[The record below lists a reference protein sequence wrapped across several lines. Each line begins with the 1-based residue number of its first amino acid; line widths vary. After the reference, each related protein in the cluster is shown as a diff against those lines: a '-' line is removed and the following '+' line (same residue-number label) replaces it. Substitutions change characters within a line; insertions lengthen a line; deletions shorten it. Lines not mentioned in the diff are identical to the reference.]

1 MKKKK
6 KAEEASQADQ
16 SGGQGQQPE
25 EKKRTV
31 PENLLYWMRTLYRES
46 PGFVWLY
53 LAGCGVAVG
62 ISLLGVY
69 MPSVLVADITE
80 GGSVRSILGD
90 LAVLGGGLV
99 CLYLLSNWLE
109 RTKGILGSRIGQR
122 QALQAADLALETNY
136 DNIERADFP
145 EEIWQL
151 VDRHMWSRDYNTGF
165 LEAFAAVL
173 TAVVGMI
180 LYTGMLSGLSPW
192 ILLLV
197 IAGTVLNY
205 VVGIRCNKWD
215 ARNRH
220 KWITLDY
227 KMVYLSRSTST
238 YEASKDVHLY
248 WMPPWLRKMFN
259 RELKQRLH
267 YTVRQ
272 QGNYFLVGAVNGFSQ
287 MVWEGAAYLYLIYLV
302 CEGRL
307 DAAGFVLY
315 IGVVRG
321 FAGWCG
327 SIVQAI
333 RLLHEKASYVEEQ
346 RHFFDKLQRGR
357 EKEKEGLVLAAGHVP
372 EISFEHVTFRYD
384 GSQTP
389 VLKDLNLTLKPGEN
403 LALVGL
409 NGAGKTTFI
418 KLLCG
423 FYEPTEGKILI
434 DGVDRSRY
442 SKDSWLKYF
451 SGVFQDAE
459 LFPMSLEENLALGAA
474 PDLGEGSG
482 EEKAAGREAGAEQ
495 VRCPAGEP
503 LRGNLSDGQ
512 NQYNG
517 EGQQHS
523 PEQQDRQ
530 GQQTGE
536 SWQHSLEQRNAQR
549 QLQEQRNG
557 EENHGTRM
565 DECLKMADLE
575 DKIKKL
581 PQGLKAMFG
590 KESYE
595 DAADFSGGEMQK
607 LMLARALYKEAPL
620 LVLDEPTAAL
630 DPLMESELY
639 QKYRRFSEHKTT
651 VFISHRLASTRFCD
665 RILLMEDGGVAES
678 GTHEELLERD
688 GKYAWMFRLQSKYY
702 QKKEAQKEAGLE
714 GEEVEREI

>member
-6 KAEEASQADQ
+6 KAEKAGQADQ
-16 SGGQGQQPE
+16 ASGQQPE

-180 LYTGMLSGLSPW
+180 LYTGMLSGLSLW

-197 IAGTVLNY
+197 IAGTALNY

-272 QGNYFLVGAVNGFSQ
+272 QGNYFLVSAVNGFSQ

-372 EISFEHVTFRYD
+372 EISFEHVTFRYE

-403 LALVGL
+403 VALVGL

-423 FYEPTEGKILI
+423 FYDPTEGKILI

-459 LFPMSLEENLALGAA
+459 LFPLSLEENLALGAT
-474 PDLGEGSG
+474 PDLAEEGSG
-482 EEKAAGREAGAEQ
+482 EEKAAGRESGAE
-495 VRCPAGEP
+495 PK
-503 LRGNLSDGQ
+503 
-512 NQYNG
+512 
-517 EGQQHS
+517 QH
-523 PEQQDRQ
+523 
-530 GQQTGE
+530 
-536 SWQHSLEQRNAQR
+536 NAQR
-549 QLQEQRNG
+549 RQEQHNDQ
-557 EENHGTRM
+557 ENHGTHM
-565 DECLKMADLE
+565 DACLKMADLE

-581 PQGLKAMFG
+581 PQGLKTMFG

-714 GEEVEREI
+714 GEEVEKEI

>member
-1 MKKKK
+1 M
-6 KAEEASQADQ
+6 
-16 SGGQGQQPE
+16 
-25 EKKRTV
+25 
-31 PENLLYWMRTLYRES
+31 YWMRTLYRES

-180 LYTGMLSGLSPW
+180 LYTGMLSGLSLW

-197 IAGTVLNY
+197 IAGTALNY

-248 WMPPWLRKMFN
+248 WMPPWLRKLFN
-259 RELKQRLH
+259 RELKQRLR

-272 QGNYFLVGAVNGFSQ
+272 QGNYFLVSAVNGFSQ

-372 EISFEHVTFRYD
+372 EISFEHVTFRYE

-403 LALVGL
+403 VALVGL

-423 FYEPTEGKILI
+423 FYDPTEGKILI

-459 LFPMSLEENLALGAA
+459 LFPLSLEENLALGAT
-474 PDLGEGSG
+474 PDLAEEGSG
-482 EEKAAGREAGAEQ
+482 EEKAAGRESGAE
-495 VRCPAGEP
+495 PK
-503 LRGNLSDGQ
+503 
-512 NQYNG
+512 
-517 EGQQHS
+517 QH
-523 PEQQDRQ
+523 
-530 GQQTGE
+530 
-536 SWQHSLEQRNAQR
+536 NAQR
-549 QLQEQRNG
+549 RQEQHNDQ
-557 EENHGTRM
+557 ENHGTHM
-565 DECLKMADLE
+565 DACLKMADLE

-581 PQGLKAMFG
+581 PQGLKTMFG

-639 QKYRRFSEHKTT
+639 QKYRRFSEHRTT

-714 GEEVEREI
+714 GEEVEKEI

>member
-122 QALQAADLALETNY
+122 QALQATDLALETNY

-151 VDRHMWSRDYNTGF
+151 VERHMWTRDYNTGF

-180 LYTGMLSGLSPW
+180 LYTGMLSGLSLW

-197 IAGTVLNY
+197 IAGTALNY
-205 VVGIRCNKWD
+205 VVGIRCNRWD

-267 YTVRQ
+267 YAVRQ
-272 QGNYFLVGAVNGFSQ
+272 QGNYFLVSAVNGFSQ

-333 RLLHEKASYVEEQ
+333 RQLHEKASYVEEQ

-423 FYEPTEGKILI
+423 FYDPTEGKILI

-459 LFPMSLEENLALGAA
+459 LFPMSLEENLALGTA
-474 PDLGEGSG
+474 PDSGEGSG
-482 EEKAAGREAGAEQ
+482 EEKAAGRKAGAE
-495 VRCPAGEP
+495 PK
-503 LRGNLSDGQ
+503 
-512 NQYNG
+512 
-517 EGQQHS
+517 QH
-523 PEQQDRQ
+523 
-530 GQQTGE
+530 
-536 SWQHSLEQRNAQR
+536 NAQR
-549 QLQEQRNG
+549 RQEQHNDQ
-557 EENHGTRM
+557 ENHGTHM
-565 DECLKMADLE
+565 DACLKMADLE

-581 PQGLKAMFG
+581 PQGLKTMFG

-639 QKYRRFSEHKTT
+639 QKYRRFSEHRTT

-714 GEEVEREI
+714 GEEVEKEI

>member
-6 KAEEASQADQ
+6 KAEKAGQADQ
-16 SGGQGQQPE
+16 ASGQQPE

-180 LYTGMLSGLSPW
+180 LYTGMLSGLSLW

-197 IAGTVLNY
+197 IAGTALNY

-248 WMPPWLRKMFN
+248 WMPPWLRKLFN
-259 RELKQRLH
+259 RELKQRLR

-272 QGNYFLVGAVNGFSQ
+272 QGNYFLVSAVNGFSQ

-346 RHFFDKLQRGR
+346 RHFFFYLQRGR

-372 EISFEHVTFRYD
+372 EISFEHVTFRYE

-403 LALVGL
+403 VALVGL

-423 FYEPTEGKILI
+423 FYDPTEGKILI

-459 LFPMSLEENLALGAA
+459 LFPLSLEENLALGAT
-474 PDLGEGSG
+474 PDLAEEGSG
-482 EEKAAGREAGAEQ
+482 EEKAAGRESGAE
-495 VRCPAGEP
+495 PK
-503 LRGNLSDGQ
+503 
-512 NQYNG
+512 
-517 EGQQHS
+517 QH
-523 PEQQDRQ
+523 
-530 GQQTGE
+530 
-536 SWQHSLEQRNAQR
+536 NAQR
-549 QLQEQRNG
+549 RQEQHNDQ
-557 EENHGTRM
+557 ENHGTHM
-565 DECLKMADLE
+565 DACLKMADLE

-581 PQGLKAMFG
+581 PQGLKTMFG

-714 GEEVEREI
+714 GEEVEKEI

>member
-31 PENLLYWMRTLYRES
+31 PENLLYWMRTLYQES

-180 LYTGMLSGLSPW
+180 LYTGMLSGLSLW

-197 IAGTVLNY
+197 IAGTALNY

-272 QGNYFLVGAVNGFSQ
+272 QGNYFLVSAVNGFSQ

-346 RHFFDKLQRGR
+346 RHFFDKLQRSR

-372 EISFEHVTFRYD
+372 EISFEHVTFRYE

-403 LALVGL
+403 VALVGL

-423 FYEPTEGKILI
+423 FYDPTEGKILI

-459 LFPMSLEENLALGAA
+459 LFPMSLEENLALGAT
-474 PDLGEGSG
+474 PDLVEEGSG
-482 EEKAAGREAGAEQ
+482 EEKAAGREAGAE
-495 VRCPAGEP
+495 PK
-503 LRGNLSDGQ
+503 
-512 NQYNG
+512 
-517 EGQQHS
+517 H
-523 PEQQDRQ
+523 
-530 GQQTGE
+530 
-536 SWQHSLEQRNAQR
+536 HNAQSR
-549 QLQEQRNG
+549 QEQHNDQ
-557 EENHGTRM
+557 ENHGTHM
-565 DECLKMADLE
+565 DACLKMADLE

-581 PQGLKAMFG
+581 PQGLKTMFG

-714 GEEVEREI
+714 GEEVEKEI

>member
-1 MKKKK
+1 MKKKQKTK
-6 KAEEASQADQ
+6 KAGQADQ
-16 SGGQGQQPE
+16 ASEQGQQPE
-25 EKKRTV
+25 GKKRTV

-173 TAVVGMI
+173 TAVVGMT
-180 LYTGMLSGLSPW
+180 LYTGMLSGLSLW

-197 IAGTVLNY
+197 IAGTALNY
-205 VVGIRCNKWD
+205 VVGIRCNRWD

-220 KWITLDY
+220 KWMTLDY

-248 WMPPWLRKMFN
+248 WMPPWLRKLFN
-259 RELKQRLH
+259 QELKQRLH
-267 YTVRQ
+267 YTLRQ
-272 QGNYFLVGAVNGFSQ
+272 QGNYFLAGAVYGFSQ

-346 RHFFDKLQRGR
+346 RHFFEKLQRGR

-372 EISFEHVTFRYD
+372 EISFEHVTFRYE
-384 GSQTP
+384 GAQTS
-389 VLKDLNLTLKPGEN
+389 VLQDLNLTLKPGEN
-403 LALVGL
+403 VALVGL

-423 FYEPTEGKILI
+423 FYDPTEGKILI

-459 LFPMSLEENLALGAA
+459 FFPLSLEENLALGENL
-474 PDLGEGSG
+474 DLGEDEE
-482 EEKAAGREAGAEQ
+482 EEKAARKESKAAQIYHQE
-495 VRCPAGEP
+495 GEP
-503 LRGNLSDGQ
+503 HRGKLSDGQ

-517 EGQQHS
+517 EQQQYGQR
-523 PEQQDRQ
+523 DRQ
-530 GQQTGE
+530 GQYQNEE
-536 SWQHSLEQRNAQR
+536 SQQHGPEQHNEQRQR
-549 QLQEQRNG
+549 HEQCDG
-557 EENHGTRM
+557 QENHVTRM
-565 DECLKMADLE
+565 DACLKMADLE
-575 DKIKKL
+575 NKVIKL
-581 PQGLKAMFG
+581 PKGLKTMFG

-714 GEEVEREI
+714 GEEVDKEI

>member
-173 TAVVGMI
+173 TAVAGMI
-180 LYTGMLSGLSPW
+180 LYTGMLSGLSLW

-197 IAGTVLNY
+197 IAGTALNY

-220 KWITLDY
+220 KWMTLDY

-272 QGNYFLVGAVNGFSQ
+272 QGNYFLEGAVNGFSQ

-357 EKEKEGLVLAAGHVP
+357 EKKEGLVLAAGHVP

-423 FYEPTEGKILI
+423 FYDPTEGKILI

-474 PDLGEGSG
+474 PDSGEGSG
-482 EEKAAGREAGAEQ
+482 EEKAAGRKAGAE
-495 VRCPAGEP
+495 P
-503 LRGNLSDGQ
+503 LALGAAPDS
-512 NQYNG
+512 G
-517 EGQQHS
+517 EGSGEEKAAGRKAGAEPKQH
-523 PEQQDRQ
+523 
-530 GQQTGE
+530 
-536 SWQHSLEQRNAQR
+536 NAQSR
-549 QLQEQRNG
+549 RQEQHNDQ
-557 EENHGTRM
+557 ENHGTHM
-565 DECLKMADLE
+565 DACLKMADLE

-581 PQGLKAMFG
+581 PQGLKTMFG

-714 GEEVEREI
+714 GEEVEKEI

>member
-173 TAVVGMI
+173 TAVAGMI
-180 LYTGMLSGLSPW
+180 LYTGMLSGLSLW

-197 IAGTVLNY
+197 IAGTALNY

-220 KWITLDY
+220 KWMTLDY

-272 QGNYFLVGAVNGFSQ
+272 QGNYFLEGAVNGFSQ

-357 EKEKEGLVLAAGHVP
+357 EKKEGLVLAAGHVP

-423 FYEPTEGKILI
+423 FYDPTEGKILI

-474 PDLGEGSG
+474 PDSGEGSG
-482 EEKAAGREAGAEQ
+482 EEKAAGRKAGAE
-495 VRCPAGEP
+495 PK
-503 LRGNLSDGQ
+503 
-512 NQYNG
+512 
-517 EGQQHS
+517 QH
-523 PEQQDRQ
+523 
-530 GQQTGE
+530 
-536 SWQHSLEQRNAQR
+536 NAQSR
-549 QLQEQRNG
+549 RQEQHNDQ
-557 EENHGTRM
+557 ENHGTHM
-565 DECLKMADLE
+565 DACLKMADLE

-581 PQGLKAMFG
+581 PQGLKTMFG

-714 GEEVEREI
+714 GEEVEKEI

>member
-1 MKKKK
+1 
-6 KAEEASQADQ
+6 
-16 SGGQGQQPE
+16 
-25 EKKRTV
+25 
-31 PENLLYWMRTLYRES
+31 
-46 PGFVWLY
+46 
-53 LAGCGVAVG
+53 
-62 ISLLGVY
+62 
-69 MPSVLVADITE
+69 
-80 GGSVRSILGD
+80 
-90 LAVLGGGLV
+90 
-99 CLYLLSNWLE
+99 
-109 RTKGILGSRIGQR
+109 
-122 QALQAADLALETNY
+122 
-136 DNIERADFP
+136 
-145 EEIWQL
+145 
-151 VDRHMWSRDYNTGF
+151 
-165 LEAFAAVL
+165 
-173 TAVVGMI
+173 
-180 LYTGMLSGLSPW
+180 
-192 ILLLV
+192 
-197 IAGTVLNY
+197 
-205 VVGIRCNKWD
+205 
-215 ARNRH
+215 
-220 KWITLDY
+220 
-227 KMVYLSRSTST
+227 
-238 YEASKDVHLY
+238 
-248 WMPPWLRKMFN
+248 
-259 RELKQRLH
+259 
-267 YTVRQ
+267 
-272 QGNYFLVGAVNGFSQ
+272 

-333 RLLHEKASYVEEQ
+333 RQLHEKASYVEEQ

-423 FYEPTEGKILI
+423 FYDPTEGKILI

-459 LFPMSLEENLALGAA
+459 LFPMSLEENLALGTA
-474 PDLGEGSG
+474 PDSGEGSG
-482 EEKAAGREAGAEQ
+482 EEKAAGRKAGAE
-495 VRCPAGEP
+495 PK
-503 LRGNLSDGQ
+503 
-512 NQYNG
+512 
-517 EGQQHS
+517 QH
-523 PEQQDRQ
+523 
-530 GQQTGE
+530 
-536 SWQHSLEQRNAQR
+536 NAQR
-549 QLQEQRNG
+549 RQEQHNDQ
-557 EENHGTRM
+557 ENHGTHM
-565 DECLKMADLE
+565 DACLKMADLE

-581 PQGLKAMFG
+581 PQGLKTMFG

-639 QKYRRFSEHKTT
+639 QKYRRFSEHRTT

-714 GEEVEREI
+714 GEEVEKEI

>member
-173 TAVVGMI
+173 TAVAGMI
-180 LYTGMLSGLSPW
+180 LYTGMLSGLSLW

-197 IAGTVLNY
+197 IAGTALNY

-272 QGNYFLVGAVNGFSQ
+272 QGNYFLVSAVNGFSQ

-423 FYEPTEGKILI
+423 FYDPTEGKILI

-459 LFPMSLEENLALGAA
+459 LFPMSLEENLALGTA
-474 PDLGEGSG
+474 PDSGEGSG
-482 EEKAAGREAGAEQ
+482 EEKAAGREAGAE
-495 VRCPAGEP
+495 PK
-503 LRGNLSDGQ
+503 
-512 NQYNG
+512 
-517 EGQQHS
+517 QH
-523 PEQQDRQ
+523 
-530 GQQTGE
+530 
-536 SWQHSLEQRNAQR
+536 NAQSR
-549 QLQEQRNG
+549 RQEQHNDQ
-557 EENHGTRM
+557 ENHGTHM
-565 DECLKMADLE
+565 DACLKMADLE

-581 PQGLKAMFG
+581 PQGLKTMFG

-714 GEEVEREI
+714 GEEVEKEI

>member
-6 KAEEASQADQ
+6 KTEKAGQADQ
-16 SGGQGQQPE
+16 SGGQQPE

-180 LYTGMLSGLSPW
+180 LYTGMLSGLSLW

-197 IAGTVLNY
+197 IAGTALNY

-272 QGNYFLVGAVNGFSQ
+272 QGNYFLVSAVNGFSQ

-357 EKEKEGLVLAAGHVP
+357 EKEKEGLVVAAGHVP

-403 LALVGL
+403 VALVGL

-423 FYEPTEGKILI
+423 FYDPTEGKILI

-459 LFPMSLEENLALGAA
+459 LFPMSLEENLALGAT
-474 PDLGEGSG
+474 PDLVEEGSG
-482 EEKAAGREAGAEQ
+482 EEKAAGREAGAE
-495 VRCPAGEP
+495 PK
-503 LRGNLSDGQ
+503 
-512 NQYNG
+512 
-517 EGQQHS
+517 H
-523 PEQQDRQ
+523 
-530 GQQTGE
+530 
-536 SWQHSLEQRNAQR
+536 HNAQR
-549 QLQEQRNG
+549 RQEQHNDQ
-557 EENHGTRM
+557 ENHGTHM
-565 DECLKMADLE
+565 DACLKMADLE

-581 PQGLKAMFG
+581 PQGLKTMFG

-639 QKYRRFSEHKTT
+639 QKYRRFSEHRTT

-714 GEEVEREI
+714 GEEVEKEI